1 MAKNAAVGLKPKSKN
16 IFVNLARD
24 IKKEPEMYIMILPV
38 LIYFI
43 LFHYKPMYGVLMA
56 FQNFSPRLGIM
67 GSEWVGFDHFVN
79 FFNDVY
85 FFRILKNT
93 LIISFSSL
101 IFGFPMPI
109 IFALLLN
116 EVRNKY
122 FGKAVQT
129 ISYMPHFI
137 SLVVICGM
145 IKTFTADNGLITQ
158 LLLKVGIDTGTML
171 ADSKLFVPI
180 YIISQ
185 IWQGTGWDAIIY
197 LAAISGIDQELYE
210 AAEIDGAG
218 KWKQLF
224 NITIPSIVPTIV
236 ILLIMRVGSIMSVG
250 SEKILLLYNPGIY
263 ETSDVISTYVFRKG
277 LLEFSWSYS
286 TAIGM
291 FNSVIN
297 MLLLIFAN
305 TVSKRATESSL
316 W

>member
-56 FQNFSPRLGIM
+56 FQNFSPRLGIT

-122 FGKAVQT
+122 FSKAVQT

-185 IWQGTGWDAIIY
+185 IWQSTGWDAIIY

-250 SEKILLLYNPGIY
+250 SEKILLLYNRGIY

>member
-38 LIYFI
+38 LVYFI
-43 LFHYKPMYGVLMA
+43 LFHYKPMYGLLMA
-56 FQNFSPRLGIM
+56 FQNYSPRLGIS
-67 GSEWVGFDHFVN
+67 GSEWVGLTHFKA

-85 FFRILKNT
+85 FFRVLKNT
-93 LIISFSSL
+93 LVISFSSL

-109 IFALLLN
+109 IFALMLN
-116 EVRNKY
+116 EVRNRY

-129 ISYMPHFI
+129 ISYMPYFI

-171 ADSKLFVPI
+171 ADSKLFLPV

-197 LAAISGIDQELYE
+197 CAAIAGIDQELYE
-210 AAEIDGAG
+210 AAKIDGAG
-218 KWKQLF
+218 KWRQLF
-224 NITIPSIVPTIV
+224 SITLPSILPTIV

-263 ETSDVISTYVFRKG
+263 ETSDVISTYVYRKG

-286 TAIGM
+286 AAIGM

-297 MLLLIFAN
+297 MLLLVVAN
-305 TVSKRATESSL
+305 TVSKHATENSL

>member
-56 FQNFSPRLGIM
+56 FQNFSPRLGIT

-93 LIISFSSL
+93 LVISFSSL

-185 IWQGTGWDAIIY
+185 IWQSTGWDAIIY

>member
-1 MAKNAAVGLKPKSKN
+1 MAKNATVGLKPKSRN
-16 IFVNLARD
+16 VFVNLARD
-24 IKKEPEMYIMILPV
+24 IRKEPEMYIMILPV
-38 LIYFI
+38 LVYFI
-43 LFHYKPMYGVLMA
+43 LFHYKPMYGLLMA
-56 FQNFSPRLGIM
+56 FQNYSPRLGIS
-67 GSEWVGFDHFVN
+67 GSEWVGFTHFKT

-93 LIISFSSL
+93 LVISFSSL

-109 IFALLLN
+109 IFALMLN
-116 EVRNKY
+116 EVKNKY

-129 ISYMPHFI
+129 ISYMPYFI

-145 IKTFTADNGLITQ
+145 IKTFTSDTGFVTQ

-171 ADSKLFVPI
+171 ANSKLFLPV

-185 IWQGTGWDAIIY
+185 IWQSTGWDAIIY
-197 LAAISGIDQELYE
+197 CAAIAGIDQELYE
-210 AAEIDGAG
+210 AAKIDGAG
-218 KWKQLF
+218 KWRQLLS
-224 NITIPSIVPTIV
+224 ITLPSILPTIV

-263 ETSDVISTYVFRKG
+263 ETSDVISTYVYRKG

-286 TAIGM
+286 AAIGM
-291 FNSVIN
+291 FNSIVN
-297 MLLLIFAN
+297 MLLLVVAN
-305 TVSKRATESSL
+305 TVSKHATESSL

>member
-56 FQNFSPRLGIM
+56 FQNFSPRLGIT

-93 LIISFSSL
+93 LVISFSSL

>member
-56 FQNFSPRLGIM
+56 FQNFSPRLGIT

>member
-56 FQNFSPRLGIM
+56 FQNFSPRLGIT

-185 IWQGTGWDAIIY
+185 IWQSTGWDAIIY

>member
-56 FQNFSPRLGIM
+56 FQNFSPRLGIT

-85 FFRILKNT
+85 FFRVLKNT

-236 ILLIMRVGSIMSVG
+236 IFLIMRVGSIMCVG
-250 SEKILLLYNPGIY
+250 SEKILLRYNPGIY

-286 TAIGM
+286 TA
-291 FNSVIN
+291 S
-297 MLLLIFAN
+297 
-305 TVSKRATESSL
+305 
-316 W
+316 